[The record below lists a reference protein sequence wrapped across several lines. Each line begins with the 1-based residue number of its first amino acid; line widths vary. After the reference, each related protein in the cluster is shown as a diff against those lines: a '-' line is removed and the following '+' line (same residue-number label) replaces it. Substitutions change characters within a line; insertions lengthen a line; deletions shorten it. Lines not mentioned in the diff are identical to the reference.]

1 MPEYPDGFNDK
12 IRYSI
17 NYFIING
24 NLTLKSNDS
33 LNIEAK
39 APLDINIYKI
49 QNFDIYNINNNINLL
64 ICQKE
69 KNIK

>member
-1 MPEYPDGFNDK
+1 MQ
-12 IRYSI
+12 YSI

-49 QNFDIYNINNNINLL
+49 QNFDII
-64 ICQKE
+64 
-69 KNIK
+69 